1 MKVLVTG
8 VAGFIGHQ
16 VAARLLASGIAVA
29 GLDNMSSYYDV
40 RLKQAR
46 LADLKKRFGFEA
58 WTCDIADAD
67 GLNRCFADAR
77 ADVIIHLAA
86 QAGVRYS
93 LNHPQTYVTS
103 NLDGF
108 ANIIELCRKYP
119 PRHLLYASSSSVYGG
134 NTKLPFNEEDKTDRP
149 LSLYAA
155 TKRAN
160 EGMAYS
166 YSHLF
171 GLPATGLRFF
181 TVYGDWGR
189 PDMAIFSFAEAI
201 LAGRPID
208 VFNDG
213 NLRRDFTYGGDV
225 AEAVVRLCEIVPSG
239 ASEPPHR
246 VVNIASGKPVAL
258 LDFIAALEE
267 ALGGKAT
274 MNFKPHQPGDMIE
287 TWADTQRLRS
297 LIGYSPET
305 SLGEGMA
312 RFARWYE
319 LYRAAD

>member
-1 MKVLVTG
+1 MQVLVTG

-77 ADVIIHLAA
+77 ADIIIHLAA

-239 ASEPPHR
+239 DSEPPHR

-267 ALGGKAT
+267 ALGGKAK